1 MHPYG
6 RHMRWLE
13 LFADLEGQVEAW
25 ERAERDAEISD
36 RTRAETGQ
44 VRLVNR
50 LRHQVGESVRLT
62 VLGAGQLEGTVDQ
75 VGADWLLLGGSAEV
89 VVPVSALLTVSHL
102 GPASVSPQGVGV
114 VAQRLGLT
122 SALRAIAVDRCPVR
136 VALRD
141 GSTLVGTPHRVG
153 ADFVDLAVHDVGEVP
168 RRDVVRGAS
177 TVAFGALAAVRRLSS
192 GWD

>member
-1 MHPYG
+1 VHVYG

-13 LFADLEGQVEAW
+13 LFADLEGQARAL
-25 ERAERDAEISD
+25 ERAELEAEISD

-44 VRLVNR
+44 VRLQNR
-50 LRHQVGESVRLT
+50 LHHRVGGSVRLT

-75 VGADWLLLGGSAEV
+75 VGADWLLLGGPAEV
-89 VVPVSALLTVSHL
+89 VVPVSAVLTVSDL
-102 GPASVSPQGVGV
+102 GTASVSPEGVGV

-141 GSTLVGTPHRVG
+141 GSTFVGTPHRVG
-153 ADFVDLAVHDVGEVP
+153 ADFVDIAVHDVGEVP
-168 RRDVVRGAS
+168 RRDVVRGTS
-177 TVAFGALAAVRRLSS
+177 TVTFGAIAAVRRLGSS
-192 GWD
+192 WD